1 MIDIFDYNKY
11 LVTSS
16 DLNLMRRNP
25 NNLKAIQTYL
35 NKVKEAEKYIL
46 FKRRM
51 ILIEAATELYESC
64 KSSNNS
70 SQV

>member
-64 KSSNNS
+64 KSNNS
-70 SQV
+70 SQG

>member
-46 FKRRM
+46 LKRRM

-64 KSSNNS
+64 KSNNS